1 MAEGVW
7 NQAATLL
14 RESADIIEQRSKGR
28 DVPGKADTITLA
40 ALSEGLTEAQVLA
53 AHIGTKR
60 IRFNRGGDRDS
71 AVDLLAYEARRL
83 VALLPTP
90 KAPEIAHRD
99 GHTADGGGLVLA
111 EQQFETACSGPALNH
126 AGGDIAE

>member
-7 NQAATLL
+7 NQAVSLL
-14 RESADIIEQRSKGR
+14 REAADIIEQRAKGR
-28 DVPGKADTITLA
+28 DVPGRADTITLA
-40 ALSEGLTEAQVLA
+40 ALAEGLTEAQVLA

-83 VALLPTP
+83 VALLPAST
-90 KAPEIAHRD
+90 APEFTGTTTITSL
-99 GHTADGGGLVLA
+99 GTSVVLA
-111 EQQFETACSGPALNH
+111 EAQFEAACSGPALNH